1 MMLRPRLLIAEDHLE
16 TFELLRSLLQPEFDV
31 IGHVTD
37 GRTLIRHACR
47 LSPDAI
53 VTDISMPDVDG
64 LAAAAE
70 ILRHN
75 PDARI
80 VLVTVHGDHGL
91 VARGLQTGALGFV
104 LKMSAGDD
112 LVPAIHAALRG
123 ERHISRS
130 LHFEEDRTHVK
141 VR

>member
-47 LSPDAI
+47 LSPDVI
-53 VTDISMPDVDG
+53 VSDISMPDVDG
-64 LAAAAE
+64 LAAASE

-75 PDARI
+75 PDVRI
-80 VLVTVHGDHGL
+80 VFVTVHGDHGL
-91 VARGLQTGALGFV
+91 VARALQMGALGFV

-112 LVPAIHAALRG
+112 LVPAIHAALHG
-123 ERHISRS
+123 ERHISRA

-141 VR
+141 VK

>member
-47 LSPDAI
+47 LSPDVI

-123 ERHISRS
+123 ERLVSRS

>member
-1 MMLRPRLLIAEDHLE
+1 MMLRPRLLLADDHLE
-16 TFELLRSLLQPEFDV
+16 TVELLRALLQSEFDV

-37 GRTLIRHACR
+37 GRTLVRHACR
-47 LSPDAI
+47 LRPDVI
-53 VTDISMPDVDG
+53 VSDISMPDVDG
-64 LAAAAE
+64 LTAAAE

-112 LVPAIHAALRG
+112 LIPAIHAALRG
-123 ERHISRS
+123 ERHVSRS

-141 VR
+141 LK

>member
-1 MMLRPRLLIAEDHLE
+1 MSQPRLLLADDHAQ
-16 TFELLRSLLQPEFDV
+16 TAELLRGLLEPEFDV
-31 IGHVTD
+31 IAQVQD
-37 GRTLIRHACR
+37 GLALVNAAER
-47 LSPDAI
+47 LSPDVI
-53 VTDISMPDVDG
+53 VSDISMPDVDG
-64 LAAAAE
+64 LTAAAE

-112 LVPAIHAALRG
+112 LVPAVHAALRG
-123 ERHISRS
+123 ERHVSRS

-141 VR
+141 VE